1 MEFTVKHKAAGQP
14 LDDWYRIAKRAN
26 WNNLAEVRSVYSHAD
41 LVGSCIVFNVGGNK
55 YRLISKVDFT
65 RHILY
70 VRFIL
75 THKQYDDGGW
85 KSDCYR

>member
-1 MEFTVKHKAAGQP
+1 VKHKAATQP

-41 LVGSCIVFNVGGNK
+41 LVGCCIVFNVGGHK
-55 YRLISKVDFT
+55 YRLIAKPDFT

-75 THKQYDDGGW
+75 THKEYDEGGW